1 MGHEVK
7 NKKIPSA
14 WSRLVFG
21 MVLLLLLICWLIWS
35 LQSRVTQL
43 QSSLLEVPKS
53 LAGSGLSFTGSV
65 LSIESP
71 SCTSGQVLQWTGN
84 QFSCVQGV
92 DGQKLDTQTN
102 INPATGTTTTTLGI
116 GGGNSVLLVDRDTT
130 YAAGNGLLL
139 NGTTFVNNGILG
151 ITTSTALATTG
162 GQNPSIDL
170 SATGVTAGSYGTSSV
185 SVAQLTVDSQGRL
198 TSVQNRTLP
207 TADTSTTG
215 VVSSA
220 DWNTF
225 NGKENV
231 LTFAGNGLFSRA
243 GNTITG
249 LACAVGQIPKWGSGF
264 ACGADNDTTYTAG
277 TGLSL
282 SGTTFTNTGVLSVA
296 TDSSLASTGG
306 QNPTLGV
313 STTGVSAGTYSPSD
327 NANGSIM
334 VPNFTV
340 DTTGRL
346 SAASTTSVTPTGIAN
361 AQLANSSLTITTNG
375 PLTGGGV
382 VSLGGSLN
390 LGLSLSATGAAATA
404 TTSSGSGLEL
414 SAGSLSLLRGCAN
427 TQILKW
433 NSATRVWACAV
444 PTGTGTVTNVATGT
458 GLTGGPITGTGTIAL
473 ANTAVTAG
481 TYGNTGVNVP
491 QLTIDAQGRITSAT
505 NRAVVAAGNGL
516 ALATST
522 LSINSPTCTAAQ
534 RLSWTGTAFSC
545 VATGSVTNV
554 TAGTGLTGGAITTTG
569 TIALANTAV
578 TAGTYGN
585 STTIPVITVNAQGQ
599 ITGATNTAI
608 PTATAAATGLLTAA
622 NWTTFNGKENV
633 LTSTGNGLFSR
644 SANTVTAA
652 TCATAGQVM
661 KSTGTAWACGADSG
675 ITTLN
680 GLTGV
685 AQTFAVG
692 TTGTNITITSA
703 GTTHTFNF
711 PDASATARGVVTTA
725 AQTFAG
731 LKTFSGGITSSGPD
745 THNGLTTFNGG
756 AVVLTAASCA
766 NTTTTVVC
774 NGGNTTAAAL
784 TIGTNTATNLSFKTN
799 AVTRITLDTTGGITI
814 GDGGATSAVT
824 INAKRL
830 VGNANFR
837 GIA

>member
-249 LACAVGQIPKWGSGF
+249 LACAVGRH
-264 ACGADNDTTYTAG
+264 
-277 TGLSL
+277 
-282 SGTTFTNTGVLSVA
+282 VLRCFVLQHC
-296 TDSSLASTGG
+296 LA
-306 QNPTLGV
+306 
-313 STTGVSAGTYSPSD
+313 
-327 NANGSIM
+327 
-334 VPNFTV
+334 
-340 DTTGRL
+340 
-346 SAASTTSVTPTGIAN
+346 
-361 AQLANSSLTITTNG
+361 
-375 PLTGGGV
+375 
-382 VSLGGSLN
+382 
-390 LGLSLSATGAAATA
+390 
-404 TTSSGSGLEL
+404 
-414 SAGSLSLLRGCAN
+414 
-427 TQILKW
+427 
-433 NSATRVWACAV
+433 
-444 PTGTGTVTNVATGT
+444 
-458 GLTGGPITGTGTIAL
+458 
-473 ANTAVTAG
+473 
-481 TYGNTGVNVP
+481 
-491 QLTIDAQGRITSAT
+491 
-505 NRAVVAAGNGL
+505 
-516 ALATST
+516 
-522 LSINSPTCTAAQ
+522 
-534 RLSWTGTAFSC
+534 
-545 VATGSVTNV
+545 
-554 TAGTGLTGGAITTTG
+554 
-569 TIALANTAV
+569 
-578 TAGTYGN
+578 
-585 STTIPVITVNAQGQ
+585 
-599 ITGATNTAI
+599 
-608 PTATAAATGLLTAA
+608 
-622 NWTTFNGKENV
+622 
-633 LTSTGNGLFSR
+633 
-644 SANTVTAA
+644 
-652 TCATAGQVM
+652 
-661 KSTGTAWACGADSG
+661 
-675 ITTLN
+675 
-680 GLTGV
+680 
-685 AQTFAVG
+685 
-692 TTGTNITITSA
+692 
-703 GTTHTFNF
+703 
-711 PDASATARGVVTTA
+711 
-725 AQTFAG
+725 
-731 LKTFSGGITSSGPD
+731 
-745 THNGLTTFNGG
+745 
-756 AVVLTAASCA
+756 
-766 NTTTTVVC
+766 
-774 NGGNTTAAAL
+774 
-784 TIGTNTATNLSFKTN
+784 
-799 AVTRITLDTTGGITI
+799 
-814 GDGGATSAVT
+814 
-824 INAKRL
+824 
-830 VGNANFR
+830 
-837 GIA
+837 